1 MQLLQRL
8 DLRLFGADFPFLAA
22 LFLPRRSA
30 TYFLGN
36 TLFDTGGEAVI
47 FFFLARSID
56 KVELLVFGQSDLEVV
71 AWQRLASE
79 LPKTG
84 RIHKCFKG
92 S

>member
-1 MQLLQRL
+1 M
-8 DLRLFGADFPFLAA
+8 AA

-79 LPKTG
+79 LPKLVG
-84 RIHKCFKG
+84 YISVLRVPKEKLAVHNF
-92 S
+92 